1 MGFFEKAKEFAGKK
15 FHDMQEAEKKRA
27 ITRSAE
33 KAAYDE
39 EFQKARLSA
48 MKSRA
53 RSDARASVFPRKGT
67 PQKKSMLS
75 NIGRNAAN
83 FDMNFNPLAGSD
95 KKYKKVLQ

>member
-1 MGFFEKAKEFAGKK
+1 MGFFDKAKEFAGKK
-15 FHDMQEAEKKRA
+15 YHEIQEAEKKRA
-27 ITRSAE
+27 VVRSAE

-53 RSDARASVFPRKGT
+53 RLDARASVFPRKGT
-67 PQKKSMLS
+67 AQKSMLS

-95 KKYKKVLQ
+95 KKFKKVLQ